1 MLLDLG
7 AMPPANWLLE
17 KRDSEVERFPLEL
30 EHCPACGN
38 LQLRHCL
45 GAQKLYAHYYYV
57 TPASASLDRHY
68 QWLKGVLFERGYAT
82 AASDVLEIGSNRGA
96 FLKVL
101 SGEVRSTV
109 GVDPAA
115 NVVVLRRG
123 VCRGA
128 SSRARARDADRRAAL
143 YGAQRVAAR
152 HAGRRGCRL
161 IAGRRSRHRE

>member
-101 SGEVRSTV
+101 SASIRPRTSSKSRE
-109 GVDPAA
+109 AA
-115 NVVVLRRG
+115 
-123 VCRGA
+123 A
-128 SSRARARDADRRAAL
+128 S
-143 YGAQRVAAR
+143 
-152 HAGRRGCRL
+152 
-161 IAGRRSRHRE
+161 RRSARSSTRSLPGR